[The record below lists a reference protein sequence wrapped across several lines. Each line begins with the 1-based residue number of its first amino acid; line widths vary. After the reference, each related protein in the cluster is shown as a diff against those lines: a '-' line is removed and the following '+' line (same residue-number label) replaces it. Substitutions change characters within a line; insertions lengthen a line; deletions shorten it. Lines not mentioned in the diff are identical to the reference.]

1 MVRGIDKFREH
12 FREYSDQF
20 VLIGGTAC
28 DLIMNEAGL
37 TFRATKDLDIVLCVE
52 VLNSSFIQVFWKF
65 IRSGKYEI
73 MEKETGEKQ
82 FYRFLKP
89 EDEEYPYML
98 ELFSR
103 VPDTLDIP
111 EGVRLAPMPVED
123 ALSSLSVILMNTPYY
138 EFLHSGAMEIDGIPI
153 VGAEHLIPLKANAWL
168 DLKKRRED
176 GEEIDSKKIKK
187 HKNDIFRLY
196 RVIDPEKKID
206 IPETISKDMSAFLE
220 AMEGEDVD
228 LKNLG
233 VKGQSKESI
242 IEELRR
248 MYVLDL

>member
-1 MVRGIDKFREH
+1 MVRGIEKFREH
-12 FREYSDQF
+12 FREHTDQF

-28 DLIMNEAGL
+28 DLIMNDAGL
-37 TFRATKDLDIVLCVE
+37 DFRATKDLDIVLRVE
-52 VLNSSFIQVFWKF
+52 VLNASFIRVFWEF
-65 IRSGKYEI
+65 IHSGKYEI
-73 MEKETGEKQ
+73 QEKETGEKQ
-82 FYRFLKP
+82 FYRFMKP

-103 VPDTLDIP
+103 VPDTLKIP
-111 EGVRLAPMPVED
+111 AGVRLAPMPVEE

-138 EFLHSGAMEIDGIPI
+138 EFLHSGVMEIDGIPI
-153 VGAEHLIPLKANAWL
+153 VGAEYLIPLKANAWL
-168 DLKKRRED
+168 DLKKRREN
-176 GEEIDSKKIKK
+176 GEEIDRKKIKK

-196 RVIDPEKKID
+196 QVIDPSFQKD
-206 IPETISKDMSAFLE
+206 IPEEVSKDMSAFLD
-220 AMEGEDVD
+220 AMESEDVD

-233 VKGQSKESI
+233 VKGGNKESI

>member
-12 FREYSDQF
+12 FREYTDQF

-28 DLIMNEAGL
+28 DLIMGEAGL
-37 TFRATKDLDIVLCVE
+37 DFRATKDLDIVLCVE
-52 VLNSSFIQVFWKF
+52 VLNSSFVQVFWEF
-65 IRSGKYEI
+65 IHSGKYKI
-73 MEKETGEKQ
+73 QEKETGEKQ

-111 EGVRLAPMPVED
+111 DGVRLAPMPVEE
-123 ALSSLSVILMNTPYY
+123 ALSSLSVILMDLPYY

-153 VGAEHLIPLKANAWL
+153 VGAEHLIPLKAIAWL
-168 DLKKRRED
+168 DLKKRRKE
-176 GEEIDSKKIKK
+176 GEKIDSKKIRK
-187 HKNDIFRLY
+187 HRNDVFRLY
-196 RVIDPEKKID
+196 SVLDPAKEID
-206 IPETISKDMSAFLE
+206 IPEAISKDMSAFLE

-233 VKGQSKESI
+233 VRGQSKESI
-242 IEELRR
+242 IEELREK
-248 MYVLDL
+248 YVLDL